1 MNELKQAK
9 EIYDGTAIPPELS
22 GRILAGIRDGKV
34 HYRNRRSRMI
44 HRWTAIAAGFCVMLA
59 GLNLSPALA
68 KAAANVP
75 VLGGLFRILT
85 FADSNKSENG
95 IDYSISVPEV
105 DAESMLAEKVNT
117 AVQERVD
124 RHLAKARQDWEE
136 YREAFLATGGTEDE
150 WNNRKM
156 DVIIDYEIMSQAEDR
171 VSFIVYF
178 AEGWVSSRE
187 ERYYYNL
194 DFTEE
199 RELALRDYLGED
211 WVSVCNAS
219 IQRQIDESAYADGST
234 LFFAPDEGG
243 FTTVDESTDFYVRD
257 DGRVVVCFPKYS
269 IAAGAAGNVEF
280 VIQPSEN

>member
-22 GRILAGIRDGKV
+22 GRVLAGIRDGKV